1 MVIMTSG
8 QGVVTRSAVGI
19 SKILF
24 IIALIV
30 VGAISGI
37 AGYYFG
43 GGFRS
48 GSSVISVT
56 GAGSTFAYPIFSA
69 IAANFSKF
77 YPNIQVNYQSI
88 GSGAGI
94 SDFQAKTVDF
104 GATDAPLSTTQWTN
118 ITNTIGTPL
127 HIPATIGS
135 EAIAYNV
142 PGISTGL
149 NLTLTVAAEIF
160 QGNIT
165 KWNDPA
171 IQGLN
176 KGFTLPPNTIQ
187 VIHRSDG
194 SGTTFVF
201 TSWLARSSVWKQG
214 ASKSASVFPIGTGAP
229 GNEGVASLI
238 QTTQYTIGYVEL
250 NYALSA
256 SPPMTYAAV
265 FNHDGNYVLP
275 SLATTAYAVSN
286 STAVLPAGNGD
297 WSKVNML
304 NATGPQTY
312 PIASFTYILVYQE
325 LSHVP
330 SMNQATAE
338 ALVSFLYFAVINGQH
353 LASGLSYVPLPQS
366 VVALDITTLSSITFN
381 GHSLPA

>member
-1 MVIMTSG
+1 MTSG

-19 SKILF
+19 SKNLF

-48 GSSVISVT
+48 GSSVISIT
-56 GAGSTFAYPIFSA
+56 GAGSTFAYPLFSA
-69 IAANFSKF
+69 IARNFSKI
-77 YPNIQVNYQSI
+77 YPNIQVNYQSV
-88 GSGAGI
+88 GSGARI
-94 SDFQAKTVDF
+94 ADFQARTVDF
-104 GATDAPLSTTQWTN
+104 RATDAPLSTSQWTN
-118 ITNTIGTPL
+118 ITNTNGKPL

-142 PGISTGL
+142 PGITTGL
-149 NLTLTVAAEIF
+149 KLNVTITAEIF

-171 IQGLN
+171 IQDLN
-176 KGFTLPPNTIQ
+176 PTLSLPSNTIQ
-187 VIHRSDG
+187 VVHRSDG
-194 SGTTFVF
+194 SGTTFIF

-229 GNEGVASLI
+229 GNEGVATLI
-238 QTTQYTIGYVEL
+238 QTTQYAIGYVEL

-265 FNHDGNYVLP
+265 LNHDLNYVLP
-275 SLATTAYAVSN
+275 SLATTSYAVSN
-286 STAVLPAGNGD
+286 STSALPAGNGD
-297 WSKVNML
+297 WSNVNML

-312 PIASFTYILVYQE
+312 PIASFVSILGSQA
-325 LSHVP
+325 LS
-330 SMNQATAE
+330 
-338 ALVSFLYFAVINGQH
+338 
-353 LASGLSYVPLPQS
+353 
-366 VVALDITTLSSITFN
+366 
-381 GHSLPA
+381 

>member
-1 MVIMTSG
+1 MTSG
-8 QGVVTRSAVGI
+8 QGVVTRRAVGI
-19 SKILF
+19 SKTIL

-30 VGAISGI
+30 VGALSGI
-37 AGYYFG
+37 GGYYFG
-43 GGFRS
+43 GGFKS

-69 IAANFSKF
+69 ISGNFSKF
-77 YPNIQVNYQSI
+77 YPNIQVNYQSV

-104 GATDAPLSTTQWTN
+104 GASDAPLSTTQWTN

-135 EAIAYNV
+135 EAIAYNL
-142 PGISTGL
+142 PGILTGL
-149 NLTLTVAAEIF
+149 KLNVTVTAEIF

-165 KWNDPA
+165 TWNDPA
-171 IQGLN
+171 IKQLN
-176 KGFTLPPNTIQ
+176 PTVILPSNTIQ

-201 TSWLARSSVWKQG
+201 TSWLALCSCWKQG

-238 QTTQYTIGYVEL
+238 QSTAYAIGYVEL

-265 FNHDGNYVLP
+265 YNHDDNYVLP

-286 STAVLPAGNGD
+286 STAALPAGNGD

-312 PIASFTYILVYQE
+312 PIASFTYILVYRE

-338 ALVSFLYFAVINGQH
+338 ALVNFLYFEVINGQQ
-353 LASGLSYVPLPQS
+353 LAAGLSYVPLPPS
-366 VVALDITTLSSITFN
+366 VLALDIATLSSITFD
-381 GHSLPA
+381 GHQLPA

>member
-1 MVIMTSG
+1 LVIMTSG

-19 SKILF
+19 SKSLF

-142 PGISTGL
+142 PGINRT
-149 NLTLTVAAEIF
+149 
-160 QGNIT
+160 
-165 KWNDPA
+165 
-171 IQGLN
+171 
-176 KGFTLPPNTIQ
+176 
-187 VIHRSDG
+187 
-194 SGTTFVF
+194 
-201 TSWLARSSVWKQG
+201 
-214 ASKSASVFPIGTGAP
+214 
-229 GNEGVASLI
+229 
-238 QTTQYTIGYVEL
+238 
-250 NYALSA
+250 
-256 SPPMTYAAV
+256 
-265 FNHDGNYVLP
+265 
-275 SLATTAYAVSN
+275 
-286 STAVLPAGNGD
+286 
-297 WSKVNML
+297 
-304 NATGPQTY
+304 
-312 PIASFTYILVYQE
+312 
-325 LSHVP
+325 
-330 SMNQATAE
+330 
-338 ALVSFLYFAVINGQH
+338 
-353 LASGLSYVPLPQS
+353 
-366 VVALDITTLSSITFN
+366 
-381 GHSLPA
+381 